1 MAQWNTSVW
10 GPDRAPYLYSIFLS
24 RTLYLLCSSLAF
36 CDTHGKHYTVLRCT
50 EFCLFVSLCFL
61 PHPTDVSQGLSSISM
76 STTGPFAAPF
86 LMWFSAEVFLS
97 WSLKPKVWYL
107 TYSEIFRKNSEGKK
121 KRFFSADIRIQVSTE
136 FLKAVLNIVSFCSAN
151 SHPLYL
157 WWAGRSFFKQWRVA
171 QIWEWIE
178 FS

>member
-36 CDTHGKHYTVLRCT
+36 CDTHGKHYTILRCT

-61 PHPTDVSQGLSSISM
+61 PNPTDVSQGLSSISM

-97 WSLKPKVWYL
+97 QSLKPKVWYL
-107 TYSEIFRKNSEGKK
+107 TYSESFRKNSEGREKK
-121 KRFFSADIRIQVSTE
+121 I
-136 FLKAVLNIVSFCSAN
+136 FLRRYTYPGFHWVPESSSKHSQLLF
-151 SHPLYL
+151 
-157 WWAGRSFFKQWRVA
+157 RK
-171 QIWEWIE
+171 
-178 FS
+178 